1 MKKSFWKNKKVLITG
16 GTGLL
21 GSEMTDELVQ
31 MGADVTLIVRDRVSR
46 SRIYLEKIYKRVSIA
61 YGDITD
67 LAFVERVVGENEIDS
82 VFHLAAQTIV
92 RIANASPI
100 STFESNIKGTWN
112 VLEASRIH
120 PKSVKRIVIASSD
133 KAYGISDVLPYD
145 ETTRLVGRYPYDVS
159 KSCTDLIAQ
168 SYWHTYKIP
177 VSITRCGNL
186 FGPGDLNF
194 SRIIPGTIF
203 SVLKNEIPVIR
214 SDGKFVRNYFYIKDA
229 VSGYLTIA
237 ENIERAQGE
246 AFNLGTNERYSVLEI
261 TNMILKIMKSKL
273 KPIIKNEATNEI
285 VEQFLSIKKASSLLK
300 WKASYSA
307 ERALRE
313 TIEWYKKYV

>member
-1 MKKSFWKNKKVLITG
+1 M
-16 GTGLL
+16 L

-120 PKSVKRIVIASSD
+120 LKSVKRIVVASSD

>member
-120 PKSVKRIVIASSD
+120 LKSVKRIVVASSD

-285 VEQFLSIKKASSLLK
+285 VEQFLSIKKANSLLK